1 MVASGSSKSE
11 HPEHPEHPGRHR
23 ALAGFSPA
31 AAAWFSTTFPEPTP
45 PQTRG
50 WPVIAAGDHTLIL
63 APTGSGKTLTA
74 FFWGLDQLTTR
85 PRPDGRTN
93 RTRILYISPLRALA
107 VDVEKNLRAPLQGV
121 RLAAERLGEPFTEP
135 RVALRTGDTPADVRR
150 QLAKDPPDLLITT
163 PESLYLML
171 TSRVRETL
179 AGVETVIIDE
189 IHALAATKRGAHL
202 ALTLERLDRVTDRP
216 VQRIGLSATQ
226 RPLEE
231 IARFLGGLDGGMP
244 RPVTVVDT
252 GIRKELDVEVV
263 VPVEDMGRLGEL
275 VDESVEGPISGP
287 ADGGPARRSIW
298 PSMHPRLLELVQQHR
313 STIVFV
319 NARRLAE
326 RLATRLNELALDGEN
341 RAAEAEGRAPEPG
354 RELVMAHHGSL
365 SREQRVLIEDRLK
378 RGTLKG
384 LVATSSLELG
394 IDMGAV
400 DLVVQV
406 ESPGAV
412 SRGLQRVGRAGHQ
425 VGAPSRGRFFPK
437 HRADLLEAAVVVDR
451 MQHGLIEETHYPRNP
466 LDVLAQQI
474 VAACAMDDVPV
485 DELAA
490 MVRGA
495 ANFSELSDDAL
506 SSTLDLLAGR
516 YPSDEFAELRPRI
529 IWDRVEGVVRGRPGA
544 QRLAVT
550 SGGTIP
556 DRGLYGVFLPDGTRV
571 GELDE
576 EMVYE
581 SRVGET
587 FLLGASTWRIEDIT
601 HERVVVIPAPGQPG
615 KMPFWHGD
623 GPGRP
628 LELGRALGAFVREI
642 SQADRDEAVQRLR
655 QRHGLDELAAANL
668 LGFLDEQVEATDRL
682 PDDRTI
688 IVERF
693 RDEIG
698 DWRVCV
704 LSPFGAQVH
713 APWGMALQHRLSEQ
727 WGWEVEL
734 MWSDDGIVIRLPEA
748 VDRIPVDELLI
759 DPDELD
765 DLLLSQLPSTALFA
779 ARFRECAARAL
790 LLPRRRPDRR
800 SPLWQQRQK
809 AADLLAVAARYPSF
823 PILLETSRECL
834 NDVFDVPALRQVLTD
849 LRSRKVRVVPVDT
862 ETASPFAQSLLFGWI
877 AQYMYEGDAPLAE
890 RRATALSLDRELLR
904 DLLGAEELR
913 ELLDPEVLVELEGEL
928 QRRAA
933 GWQARAVDGVEDL
946 LRWLGP
952 LTTDEIAER
961 IDPSAGMGAE
971 TAVDR
976 LIDERRVIPVVV
988 AGERRVAAAD
998 DASRLRDALG
1008 VALPPGLPA
1017 AFTESVAEPLV
1028 DLVSRFARTNGPF
1041 LTRQVAERLGL
1052 DDDRAL
1058 GALERLEGEGRV
1070 VRGEFRPD
1078 GIEREWCHSEVLRIL
1093 RRRSLAALRREVEPV
1108 DGEVL
1113 ARFLPRWQHVDS
1125 RLRGVDGLAEV
1136 ITALQGAALPVSA
1149 LETAILPARVAGY
1162 DPSHLDT
1169 LLTAGEVVWV
1179 GATSLGAGDGRVR
1192 LVWRDQ
1198 GPGLIPGPDDPPD
1211 GHLHDALRRHLI
1223 ERGASFWPELVAA
1236 AQAAGCDYA
1245 DGPVLE
1251 ALWDLVWSGEITND
1265 SFTPLRALVSG
1276 STAKRP
1282 AGRRS
1287 SRTGRRPQ
1295 LRSLSR
1301 LGPRSGTGRWAPVG
1315 PLRHPPVAP
1324 TEAAMVRALQL
1335 LERYGVLT
1343 REMALAEG
1351 AEGGFAGVYPL
1362 LKEMEER
1369 GQVRRGYFVAGL
1381 GAAQFA
1387 LPGAVDRLRDERRDS
1402 ADHDPEPPLV
1412 LAACDPAQPYGA
1424 ALRWPDTGGRPSR
1437 AVGAWCVLVDGE
1449 PLAYLERGGKS
1460 LTLFPG
1466 AETDDSWIAALAGL
1480 VRSGP
1485 LRSLD
1490 IQKVDGAPIAERP
1503 EVRDRLLANGF
1514 RPGYRGPT
1522 MRG

>member
-1 MVASGSSKSE
+1 MASSVLDS
-11 HPEHPEHPGRHR
+11 
-23 ALAGFSPA
+23 FSRSA
-31 AAAWFSTTFPEPTP
+31 AEWFATTFPEPTP
-45 PQTRG
+45 PQAEG
-50 WPVIAAGDHTLIL
+50 WPRIASGEHTLIL

-74 FFWGLDQLTTR
+74 FFWGLDQLTSR
-85 PRPDGRTN
+85 PRPEAKTH

-107 VDVEKNLRAPLQGV
+107 VDVEKNLRAPLHGV
-121 RLAAERLGEPFTEP
+121 RLAAERLGEPFHEP
-135 RVALRTGDTPADVRR
+135 DVALRTGDTPADVRR
-150 QLAKDPPDLLITT
+150 QLARNPPDLLITT

-171 TSRVRETL
+171 TSKVRETL

-202 ALTLERLDRVTDRP
+202 ALTMERLERVTDRSP
-216 VQRIGLSATQ
+216 QRIGLSATQ

-231 IARFLGGLDGGMP
+231 IARFLGGYADGRP
-244 RPVTVVDT
+244 RPVTIVDT
-252 GIRKELDVEVV
+252 GIRKELDIEVI
-263 VPVEDMGRLGEL
+263 VPVEDLGRLGEM
-275 VDESVEGPISGP
+275 VEPGTEAAEAAGVGVEPAGDERGG
-287 ADGGPARRSIW
+287 GGPVRRSIW
-298 PSMHPRLLELVQQHR
+298 PSMHPRLLELVQSHR

-326 RLATRLNELALDGEN
+326 RLATRLNELAIDGEN
-341 RAAEAEGRAPEPG
+341 RAAEAEGRSPEPG
-354 RELVMAHHGSL
+354 QELVMAHHGSL
-365 SREQRVLIEDRLK
+365 SREQRLIIEDQLK
-378 RGTLKG
+378 RGTLRG

-425 VGAPSRGRFFPK
+425 VGAPSRGKFFPK

-451 MQHGLIEETHYPRNP
+451 MREGLIEETRYPRNP

-474 VAACAMDDVPV
+474 VAASALDDWAV
-485 DELAA
+485 DDLAA
-490 MVRGA
+490 LVRGA
-495 ANFSELSDDAL
+495 ANFAELSEEAL
-506 SSTLDLLAGR
+506 AATLDLLAGR

-529 IWDRVEGVVRGRPGA
+529 IWDRVDGSIRGRPGA

-556 DRGLYGVFLPDGTRV
+556 DRGLYGVFLPDGSRV

-581 SRVGET
+581 SRPGET
-587 FLLGASTWRIEDIT
+587 FLLGASTWRIQEIT
-601 HERVVVIPAPGQPG
+601 HERVIVTPAPGQPG

-628 LELGRALGAFVREI
+628 LELGRAMGRFVREI
-642 SQADRDEAVQRLR
+642 LALDRTEARELLRTRHRL
-655 QRHGLDELAAANL
+655 DDLAADNL
-668 LGFLDEQVEATDRL
+668 LLFLDEQIEAAGRV

-698 DWRVCV
+698 DWRICI

-713 APWGMALQHRLSEQ
+713 APWGMALQHRLVQQ
-727 WGWEVEL
+727 WGWDVEL

-748 VDRIPVDELLI
+748 IDRLPTEELLI
-759 DPDELD
+759 DPDEIEE
-765 DLLLSQLPSTALFA
+765 LLVTQLPNTAMFA

-800 SPLWQQRQK
+800 TPLWQQRQK
-809 AADLLAVAARYPSF
+809 AADLLAVAAKYPSF

-834 NDVFDVPALRQVLTD
+834 NDVFDVPALRQVLSE
-849 LRSRKVRVVPVDT
+849 LRARKIKVVPVDT
-862 ETASPFAQSLLFGWI
+862 DSASPFAQSLLFGWI

-890 RRATALSLDRELLR
+890 RRAAALSLDRELLR

-913 ELLDPEVLVELEGEL
+913 ELLDADVLADLEAEL
-928 QRRAA
+928 QRTAESWRAKSI
-933 GWQARAVDGVEDL
+933 DGVEDL

-952 LTTDEIAER
+952 LSVTEI
-961 IDPSAGMGAE
+961 
-971 TAVDR
+971 
-976 LIDERRVIPVVV
+976 ERRVRDELDGAAAVEQLLTERRIIPVAV
-988 AGERRVAAAD
+988 AGEQMVAAAD
-998 DASRLRDALG
+998 DASRLRDGLG

-1017 AFTESVAEPLV
+1017 AFTDSVAEPLG

-1041 LTRQVAERLGL
+1041 LTEALAGTLGVEP
-1052 DDDRAL
+1052 DRARA
-1058 GALERLEGEGRV
+1058 ALEELERQGRV

-1078 GIEREWCHSEVLRIL
+1078 GIEREWCHADVLRVL

-1108 DGEVL
+1108 EQDVL
-1113 ARFLPRWQHVDS
+1113 ARFVPTWQHVGS
-1125 RLRGVDGLAEV
+1125 RHSGVDGLGEV
-1136 ITALQGAALPVSA
+1136 LTALQGAALPASA
-1149 LETAILPARVAGY
+1149 LESSILPARIKGY
-1162 DPSHLDT
+1162 QPSDLDT
-1169 LLTAGEVVWV
+1169 LLTAGEIVWV
-1179 GATSLGAGDGRVR
+1179 GAVPLGAGDGRLR

-1198 GPGLIPGPDDPPD
+1198 APALIPEPTDPPMGD
-1211 GHLHDALRRHLI
+1211 IHDALRAHLT

-1236 AQAAGCDYA
+1236 AQAAGCDYTDA
-1245 DGPVLE
+1245 SVVG
-1251 ALWDLVWSGEITND
+1251 ALWDLVWAGEFTND
-1265 SFTPLRALVSG
+1265 SLTPLRALVSG
-1276 STAKRP
+1276 ATPKKPGA
-1282 AGRRS
+1282 RRS
-1287 SRTGRRPQ
+1287 GRTGRRPQ
-1295 LRSLSR
+1295 MRSLSR
-1301 LGPRSGTGRWAPVG
+1301 LGPPSGTGRWAPVE
-1315 PLRHPPVAP
+1315 PLRRPPVTA
-1324 TEAAMVRALQL
+1324 TEAATTRALQL

-1351 AEGGFAGVYPL
+1351 AEGGFAGVYPV

-1387 LPGAVDRLRDERRDS
+1387 LPGAVDRLRDERRDTS
-1402 ADHDPEPPLV
+1402 IDGPDPAIV

-1424 ALRWPDTGGRPSR
+1424 ALPWPETAGRPSR
-1437 AVGAWCVLVDGE
+1437 ATGAFVVLRAGLPIVF
-1449 PLAYLERGGKS
+1449 LERGGRS
-1460 LTLFPG
+1460 LSLF
-1466 AETDDSWIAALAGL
+1466 AAATRDHDWVDALAEI
-1480 VRSGP
+1480 VRTDR
-1485 LRSLD
+1485 LRA
-1490 IQKVDGAPIAERP
+1490 IEIRKVDGDPIAEHP
-1503 EVRDRLLANGF
+1503 EVSDLLLAGGF
-1514 RPGYRGPT
+1514 KSGYRGPIL
-1522 MRG
+1522 RR